1 MSKSNPPKPP
11 TDVAG
16 GAEEQKEVDINT
28 LTLRLEEAV
37 AKTTQ
42 FYSILLGTNAEQKT
56 VLVDSR
62 DCICKLGTEFFNLK
76 ENLKKRETH
85 AFAVQQL
92 RTQDLKLQKARTQE
106 LVDQLTQKNVDI
118 DDLHAHYKLQ
128 VRKVIDEERLKRVQ
142 MKVKFGALVEELFNR
157 LEGVKTFMARQREVE
172 ERMKA
177 AEKEAENSRAQIAN
191 SAHGFEQKCVEKCL
205 QYKESTDK
213 KLKEYM
219 KKVKVGI
226 GYRIGDTM
234 KEVLGQNEVL
244 LAEIQMHSSS
254 TMGKQVEVDRL
265 KAVNTKLRCEIAL
278 KKGAEELNAKR
289 TRYQKHVIKH
299 NNIKK
304 LKSLVLHRAKELK
317 KLRHLS
323 EIVLRQRSEVE
334 LFLLD
339 SIQHVK
345 NQIYLQKKFQRNQNL
360 DTSVHKKINANCA
373 SLDSTARGNLGS
385 TSLQINN
392 HQPSSIKP
400 RVSWSDAGPVHG
412 KVNVGGGEHN
422 AEEQHSTED
431 RAGMHILFLGGSH
444 DPLTTPVVLP
454 LIDISELSWQEREK
468 VLRYLYKKINTAW
481 SLTMESEHIKQAETM
496 QEEQKYQG
504 STSEAGRTII

>member
-299 NNIKK
+299 NNIKVFTSTCCKTDLEPSRKGQFNTHAICWK
-304 LKSLVLHRAKELK
+304 LGRSKTWK
-317 KLRHLS
+317 K
-323 EIVLRQRSEVE
+323 
-334 LFLLD
+334 
-339 SIQHVK
+339 
-345 NQIYLQKKFQRNQNL
+345 
-360 DTSVHKKINANCA
+360 T
-373 SLDSTARGNLGS
+373 
-385 TSLQINN
+385 
-392 HQPSSIKP
+392 
-400 RVSWSDAGPVHG
+400 
-412 KVNVGGGEHN
+412 
-422 AEEQHSTED
+422 
-431 RAGMHILFLGGSH
+431 
-444 DPLTTPVVLP
+444 
-454 LIDISELSWQEREK
+454 
-468 VLRYLYKKINTAW
+468 
-481 SLTMESEHIKQAETM
+481 
-496 QEEQKYQG
+496 
-504 STSEAGRTII
+504 